1 MLKSFTETRLK
12 GVRKR
17 LYFGLQMFDLTP
29 SIKPTVKATMAL
41 SSTEKIEFQGSLSF
55 DRHEGSYQYPNEVVI
70 SVWSHGKP
78 VFKER
83 AVNDGYY
90 RVEIPVPQRV
100 FTKMCERALEKLW
113 LLEEESKN
121 I

>member
-1 MLKSFTETRLK
+1 MLSEQRLK
-12 GVRKR
+12 GVRKKP
-17 LYFGLQMFDLTP
+17 YFGLQLYDLIL

-41 SSTEKIEFQGSLSF
+41 SATEKVEFSGSLSF
-55 DRHEGSYQYPNEVVI
+55 DRHEGSYMYDNEVVV
-70 SVWSHGKP
+70 SVWSHDKP

-90 RVEIPVPQRV
+90 RVEIPVPQQV

-113 LLEEESKN
+113 LIE
-121 I
+121 